1 MIRDPGRLTARTF
14 DVLVVGGGIYGL
26 TIAYDCAQRGLS
38 VALIDRGDFGSG
50 ASFNHLRT
58 IHGGLRY
65 LQSLDIGRA
74 RESLSER
81 RTLARIAPGAVRPQP
96 FVLPLSR
103 SLTRGKLAMRAGFVL
118 DRIVAF
124 DRNQDVP
131 AGLELP
137 GGIVLSRAETL
148 RRFPT
153 LATPALT
160 GAALWHDYVSTESD
174 RLTFSFAIA
183 AAAHGAELANYVEA
197 VAPLR
202 DAVRVTGVRAIDRAS
217 GRTVEIGARV
227 TVNAAGAGVNGWL
240 DAPTGPAVPLMKAMN
255 LVTRREAG
263 HVAVG
268 GRTASGRNLFLVP
281 WKNRAVFGTWE
292 SNQLSVPPGIAD
304 DAGRDDT
311 NPARVT
317 EAEVAA
323 FVDEIN
329 QAFPGIELRFSDVTL
344 VHRGLVPAATSPSGE
359 VELERHERVHDAND
373 GLITVAGTKYT
384 TARAVAQ
391 RVTDLVLAKLGRAP
405 VSCRTASTL
414 LPYKPDVEI
423 LEAVRDEMVVTL
435 ADAVLRRTP
444 LGALGFPGDAA
455 LASAAAVV
463 AKELGW
469 SPERAQQE
477 IIAVRKFYA
486 PL

>member
-1 MIRDPGRLTARTF
+1 
-14 DVLVVGGGIYGL
+14 
-26 TIAYDCAQRGLS
+26 
-38 VALIDRGDFGSG
+38 
-50 ASFNHLRT
+50 
-58 IHGGLRY
+58 
-65 LQSLDIGRA
+65 
-74 RESLSER
+74 
-81 RTLARIAPGAVRPQP
+81 
-96 FVLPLSR
+96 
-103 SLTRGKLAMRAGFVL
+103 MRAGFVL

-124 DRNQDVP
+124 DRNQGVP

-174 RLTFSFAIA
+174 RLTFGFAIA

-197 VAPLR
+197 TAPLR
-202 DAVRVTGVRAIDRAS
+202 DAVRVTGVRAMDRSS
-217 GRTVEIGARV
+217 GRTFEIGARV
-227 TVNAAGAGVNGWL
+227 TVNAAGAGVNSWL
-240 DAPTGPAVPLMKAMN
+240 DVAARPSVPLMKAMN

-263 HVAVG
+263 YVAVG
-268 GRTASGRNLFLVP
+268 GRGASGRNLFLVP

-292 SNQLSVPPGIAD
+292 SNQLSVPPRIPGDSGED
-304 DAGRDDT
+304 DS

-329 QAFPGIELRFSDVTL
+329 QAFPGIELGFSDVTL
-344 VHRGLVPAATSPSGE
+344 VHRGLVPAATSPSGKI
-359 VELERHERVHDAND
+359 ELERHERIHDEND
-373 GLITVAGTKYT
+373 GLVTVAGTKYT

-405 VSCRTASTL
+405 VPCRTASTP

-423 LEAVRDEMVVTL
+423 LEAVRGEMVVTL
-435 ADAVLRRTP
+435 ADVVLRRTP

-463 AKELGW
+463 AAELGW
-469 SPERAQQE
+469 SPERVQQE
-477 IIAVRKFYA
+477 IIEVRKCYA